1 MYRGALTSCI
11 DMIYVAQFVFYGQL
25 IVRSQAS
32 NCATKR
38 RLKRQC
44 FMNLYACYRSNPIV
58 PLCMHLLLS
67 DGFLCQ
73 HTQCMYTSIGVC
85 LCAVLYCRLRALLA
99 ELPW

>member
-58 PLCMHLLLS
+58 PLCIH
-67 DGFLCQ
+67 
-73 HTQCMYTSIGVC
+73 YY
-85 LCAVLYCRLRALLA
+85 AK
-99 ELPW
+99 